1 MPISVQHI
9 RHATSIISIN
19 GKRLLIVP
27 MLSEA
32 GKLSPVPFTRNYRS
46 NPLTSLTVS
55 LHIFED
61 VDAILLTHRHFDHWD
76 TKSISILNKETL
88 VFCSPRDQ
96 SFVQKAGFKKI
107 IAINDYYEWEGI
119 QMRRIEGPH
128 APGITGKIL
137 GTVSGFYLNT
147 MSEGSIYIVG
157 DCIYTPNIEKTFR
170 DLSPDVALLNASEA
184 EMIWGTIITMTREDI
199 ARIAQLSPKTKLLA
213 VHLDT
218 INHCKLSRK
227 QLSDF
232 LKEQDLSGSVL
243 IPEDGEII
251 SF

>member
-1 MPISVQHI
+1 
-9 RHATSIISIN
+9 
-19 GKRLLIVP
+19 
-27 MLSEA
+27 
-32 GKLSPVPFTRNYRS
+32 
-46 NPLTSLTVS
+46 
-55 LHIFED
+55 
-61 VDAILLTHRHFDHWD
+61 
-76 TKSISILNKETL
+76 
-88 VFCSPRDQ
+88 
-96 SFVQKAGFKKI
+96 
-107 IAINDYYEWEGI
+107 
-119 QMRRIEGPH
+119 MRRIEGPH

-147 MSEGSIYIVG
+147 MSEGSIYMVG

-199 ARIAQLSPKTKLLA
+199 AQLSSKTKLLA
-213 VHLDT
+213 VHLDA